1 MKQLLLTE
9 LGDFA
14 DRVEFID
21 AVPLEEVPRVMAR
34 ASIAVFPSLWEN
46 FPNVCLEAMA
56 AGRAVVASKEGGM
69 VDMLTSSDGGLFV
82 DPEEP
87 NEIANGLLTLLRD
100 PQRVRA
106 MGERNRTR
114 ALEYYGN
121 TLVGELFDV
130 YRTLSFD

>member
-1 MKQLLLTE
+1 
-9 LGDFA
+9 
-14 DRVEFID
+14 
-21 AVPLEEVPRVMAR
+21 
-34 ASIAVFPSLWEN
+34 
-46 FPNVCLEAMA
+46 
-56 AGRAVVASKEGGM
+56 
-69 VDMLTSSDGGLFV
+69 MLTSSDGGLFV